1 MVAVD
6 LFQKCF
12 DFTRADEVKASGLY
26 PYFRPIEENEGP
38 VVQIEGKKMIMAGSN
53 NYLGLTAHPWVKEAA
68 IKAVEKYGT
77 GCSGSRYLTGTLDL
91 HIELEGKLAAYFET
105 EAVLLFST
113 GYQTAQGIIPTL
125 VQKGE
130 YVVSDKD
137 NHACIVAADLMA
149 KGAFAEFKRYKH
161 NEMDDLESVLK
172 RIGKDKAKLIVSDG
186 VFSTTGEIVH
196 LPRLVE
202 LAKEYNAR
210 ILIDDAHSVGV
221 IGKGGRGTG
230 SHFGLM
236 DQVDMTM
243 GTFSKTFA
251 SLGGFVA
258 GSERVINYIKHHAPA
273 LIFSA
278 SPTPAS
284 VAAAMAALEILLE
297 EPWRVDRL
305 VANADHMRE
314 GFKKMGFTIIEGQ
327 TGIVPVIIGDDERTF
342 IFWRKLFD
350 AGVFTNAF
358 ISPGVPVGMAM
369 LRTSFMSS
377 HEKEH
382 LDRIL
387 ELFGEIGKEL
397 GIIS

>member
-1 MVAVD
+1 MAD
-6 LFQKCF
+6 IFQKCF
-12 DFTRADEVKASGLY
+12 DFTRADDVKKSGLY

-53 NYLGLTAHPWVKEAA
+53 NYLGLTAHPKVKEAA

-91 HIELEGKLAAYFET
+91 HIELEKRMAKFFGT

-113 GYQTAQGIIPTL
+113 GYQTAQGIIPTI

-130 YVVSDKD
+130 YIVSDKD

-161 NEMDDLESVLK
+161 NDMDDLEAVLS
-172 RIGKDKAKLIVSDG
+172 RIPKDKGILIVSDG
-186 VFSTTGEIVH
+186 VFSTTGEIVE
-196 LPRLVE
+196 LPRMVE
-202 LAKEYNAR
+202 LAQKFGAR
-210 ILIDDAHSVGV
+210 LLIDDAHSVGV
-221 IGKGGRGTG
+221 IGVGGRGTG

-236 DQVDMTM
+236 DKVDMTM

-258 GSERVINYIKHHAPA
+258 GTERVINYIKHHAPA

-284 VAAAMAALEILLE
+284 VAAAMAALEILEE
-297 EPWRVDRL
+297 EPERVDRL
-305 VANADHMRE
+305 IANAEYMRR
-314 GFKKMGFTIIEGQ
+314 GFKAMGYRIIEGK

-350 AGVFTNAF
+350 AGMFTNAF
-358 ISPGVPVGMAM
+358 ISPGVPPGMAM
-369 LRTSFMSS
+369 LRTSYMTT

-397 GIIS
+397 GIIK

>member
-1 MVAVD
+1 VD

-12 DFTRADEVKASGLY
+12 DFTRADEVKKSGLY

-53 NYLGLTAHPWVKEAA
+53 NYLGLTAHPRVKEAA
-68 IKAVEKYGT
+68 IKAIEKYGT
-77 GCSGSRYLTGTLDL
+77 GCSGSRYLTGTLDI
-91 HIELEGKLAAYFET
+91 HIELELKMAEYFGTET
-105 EAVLLFST
+105 VLLFST

-161 NEMDDLESVLK
+161 NDMDDLEAVLT
-172 RIGKDKAKLIVSDG
+172 RIGKEKSKLIVSDG

-196 LPRLVE
+196 LPRMVE
-202 LAKEYNAR
+202 LAEAFNAR
-210 ILIDDAHSVGV
+210 ILIDDAHSVGA
-221 IGKGGRGTG
+221 IGVGGRGTG

-236 DQVDMTM
+236 DKIDLTM

-284 VAAAMAALEILLE
+284 VAAAMAALEILQE
-297 EPWRVDRL
+297 EPWRVDKL
-305 VANADHMRE
+305 VSNANYMRA
-314 GFKKMGFTIIEGQ
+314 GFTKLGFTIIDGQ

-369 LRTSFMSS
+369 LRTSYMSS

-397 GIIS
+397 GLIS

>member
-1 MVAVD
+1 MD

-53 NYLGLTAHPWVKEAA
+53 NYLGLTAHPKVKEAA
-68 IKAVEKYGT
+68 IRAIEKYGT
-77 GCSGSRYLTGTLDL
+77 GCSGSRYLTGTLDI
-91 HIELEGKLAAYFET
+91 HIELEKKLAKFFGT
-105 EAVLLFST
+105 EDVLLFST

-125 VQKGE
+125 VLKGE
-130 YVVSDKD
+130 YVVSDRD

-149 KGAFAEFKRYKH
+149 KGAFAEFKRYRH
-161 NEMDDLESVLK
+161 NEMDDLEAVLNK
-172 RIGKDKAKLIVSDG
+172 IPKDKAKLIVSDG

-202 LAKEYNAR
+202 LAREHNAR

-230 SHFGLM
+230 SHFGIM
-236 DQVDMTM
+236 DKVDMTM

-258 GSERVINYIKHHAPA
+258 GAERAINYIKHHAPA

-284 VAAAMAALEILLE
+284 VAAAMAALEILEE
-297 EPWRVDRL
+297 EPWRTDKL
-305 VANADHMRE
+305 VENADYMRA
-314 GFKKMGFTIIEGQ
+314 GFKKLGFTIIEGQ
-327 TGIVPVIIGDDERTF
+327 TGIVPVVIGDDQPTF

-369 LRTSFMSS
+369 LRTSYMTT

-397 GIIS
+397 RLI

>member
-1 MVAVD
+1 MAD

-12 DFTRADEVKASGLY
+12 DFTRADEVKASGMY

-38 VVQIEGKKMIMAGSN
+38 VVTIEGRKMIMAGSN
-53 NYLGLTAHPWVKEAA
+53 NYLGLTSHPKVKEAA
-68 IKAVEKYGT
+68 IKAIEKYGT

-91 HIELEGKLAAYFET
+91 HIELEHKMAKFFGT
-105 EAVLLFST
+105 ESVLLFST

-161 NEMDDLESVLK
+161 NEMDDLEAVLNK
-172 RIGKDKAKLIVSDG
+172 IPKDRGILIVSDG

-196 LPRLVE
+196 LPRMIE
-202 LAKEYNAR
+202 LAEKFGAR

-230 SHFGLM
+230 SHFGMM
-236 DQVDMTM
+236 DKVDMTM

-258 GSERVINYIKHHAPA
+258 GTERVINYIKHHAPA

-278 SPTPAS
+278 SPTPSS
-284 VAAAMAALEILLE
+284 VAAAMAALEILE
-297 EPWRVDRL
+297 AEPERIDRL
-305 VANADHMRE
+305 IANADYMRA
-314 GFKKMGFTIIEGQ
+314 GLKTQGYNIIENV
-327 TGIVPVIIGDDERTF
+327 TGIVPVILGDFEKTL

-358 ISPGVPVGMAM
+358 VPPGVPPNLSM
-369 LRTSFMSS
+369 LRTSYMAS

-387 ELFGEIGKEL
+387 ELFSEIGKEL
-397 GIIS
+397 ELIK